1 MEPKLVIT
9 IGRQYG
15 SGGHAIGKLLAQKM
29 NIAFYDK
36 EMTMEIL
43 KNSDI
48 NEILFKSYDEKS
60 VAAYSLDACAGEN
73 YYQTIA
79 EKVYLAEFYTI
90 RKLADEKPCVF
101 VGRCADYVLKGSVD
115 SINFF
120 VHAPLKE
127 RIERICK
134 RDGIDHREAE
144 ILIRKNDNE
153 REKYYNYHTSQKWGY
168 AGNYNMTIDTGKIGV
183 EGAAGLM
190 EQFLNIVNNK
200 MMPERGK

>member
-36 EMTMEIL
+36 EMIMEIL

-48 NEILFKSYDEKS
+48 NEILFKSYDEKPA
-60 VAAYSLDACAGEN
+60 AAYSLDACAGEN

-101 VGRCADYVLKGSVD
+101 VGRCADYVLKGFVD

-153 REKYYNYHTSQKWGY
+153 REKYYNYHTSQKWGN

-183 EGAAGLM
+183 EGAGGLM
-190 EQFLNIVNNK
+190 EQFLNIVNNERI
-200 MMPERGK
+200 PERGK